1 MVDNFELFKTW
12 LDFDDPTKFYYVQ
25 IIQRSKDI
33 DKLSKNNRMVKAY
46 YVYSL
51 EQLGKKE
58 EEMRKI
64 AKATQGR
71 IYIHPG
77 RRDSKVVALETL
89 EQVATMIKNHQSE
102 FTHKAYT
109 TACGRHHSKD
119 NLWVVDIDN
128 KDTQLLLEIRQF
140 IDGLPPE
147 ELKTKLVVPTQNGF
161 HLITRPFNTKEFKMS
176 YSGVDL
182 HKNNPSLL
190 FMP

>member
-12 LDFDDPTKFYYVQ
+12 LDFSDPTKFYYVQ

-33 DKLSKNNRMVKAY
+33 DKLTKNNRMVKAY
-46 YVYSL
+46 YIYSL
-51 EQLGKKE
+51 EQFEKKE

-102 FTHKAYT
+102 FIHKAYT

-128 KDTQLLLEIRQF
+128 KDTRILLEVQQF
-140 IDGLPPE
+140 IDSLPPE
-147 ELKTKLVVPTQNGF
+147 ELKTKLVVPTQSGF
-161 HLITRPFNTKEFKMS
+161 HLITRPFNTREFKMS
-176 YSGVDL
+176 YSAIDL
-182 HKNNPSLL
+182 HKNNPSLV